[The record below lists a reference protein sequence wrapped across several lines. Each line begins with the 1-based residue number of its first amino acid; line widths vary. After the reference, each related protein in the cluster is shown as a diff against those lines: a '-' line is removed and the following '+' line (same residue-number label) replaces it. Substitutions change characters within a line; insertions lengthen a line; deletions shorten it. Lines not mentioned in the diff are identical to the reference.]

1 MVTLEKKYFIG
12 MRALK
17 FCILNSCKPSQI
29 PNIYGFIVI
38 KISYCVADECRTQ
51 FSCLPV
57 RVVVICFLSLLVALL
72 CVSQPWLLRIAHSGQ
87 WCQPWHFLVLLEGH
101 NASELQ
107 SCRV

>member
-17 FCILNSCKPSQI
+17 FCMLNSCKPSQI

-38 KISYCVADECRTQ
+38 KISYCGADECRTQ

-57 RVVVICFLSLLVALL
+57 CVVVICFLSLLVALL
-72 CVSQPWLLRIAHSGQ
+72 WVFPTLVTQNCTLRAMVSALAFPGAVRR
-87 WCQPWHFLVLLEGH
+87 P
-101 NASELQ
+101 
-107 SCRV
+107 